1 MHFRCVVVLQPGVLE
16 VAFGHPIAQLAGC
29 AYELL
34 AAMALAQDL
43 LERRAGFC
51 IGHQPLQITFIPT
64 MFWT

>member
-1 MHFRCVVVLQPGVLE
+1 MVLQPGVLE

-34 AAMALAQDL
+34 AAMAVAQDL

-51 IGHQPLQITFIPT
+51 ISHQRSKSDQLIYSKQR
-64 MFWT
+64 